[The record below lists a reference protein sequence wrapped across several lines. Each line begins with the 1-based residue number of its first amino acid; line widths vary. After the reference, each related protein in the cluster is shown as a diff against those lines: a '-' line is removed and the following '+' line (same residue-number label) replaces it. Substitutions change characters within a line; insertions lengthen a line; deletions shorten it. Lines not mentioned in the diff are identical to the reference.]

1 LRCDT
6 IGPND
11 YSICGKFH
19 NPPRFKFGRVASDK
33 ESMDST
39 LLARIWADS
48 GENTLDA
55 ETRVIEQAA
64 SDIEEGELV
73 LTGNF
78 KGQLDGWRKDE
89 SK

>member
-1 LRCDT
+1 
-6 IGPND
+6 
-11 YSICGKFH
+11 
-19 NPPRFKFGRVASDK
+19 
-33 ESMDST
+33 MDST

-48 GENTLDA
+48 GENTPDA
-55 ETRVIEQAA
+55 ETRVIEKAA
-64 SDIEEGELV
+64 SDIEQGELV

>member
-1 LRCDT
+1 MGE
-6 IGPND
+6 I
-11 YSICGKFH
+11 
-19 NPPRFKFGRVASDK
+19 PRPFRLGVCATLLCVSGFKFGRVPTDK
-33 ESMDST
+33 ENMDST

-64 SDIEEGELV
+64 SDIEEGALV

-89 SK
+89 EK

>member
-1 LRCDT
+1 MT
-6 IGPND
+6 
-11 YSICGKFH
+11 
-19 NPPRFKFGRVASDK
+19 
-33 ESMDST
+33 ST
-39 LLARIWADS
+39 LLARICDDS
-48 GENTLDA
+48 GENTSDA

-64 SDIEEGELV
+64 SDIENGALV

>member
-1 LRCDT
+1 M
-6 IGPND
+6 N
-11 YSICGKFH
+11 
-19 NPPRFKFGRVASDK
+19 
-33 ESMDST
+33 ST

-48 GENTLDA
+48 GENTSNA
-55 ETRVIEQAA
+55 ETRVIEQTA
-64 SDIEEGELV
+64 SDIENGALV